1 VERLTNTVVSRAKW
15 FVCYTLKLRVLNHLL
30 AITCCHGYWSFNAV
44 LFAFEQRE
52 KLMEFYERV
61 CGARMHS
68 AYFRPGGVGS
78 DRLDYYMIFMFG
90 QNSLHPVWMKWK
102 NY

>member
-1 VERLTNTVVSRAKW
+1 ML
-15 FVCYTLKLRVLNHLL
+15 
-30 AITCCHGYWSFNAV
+30 CHGYWSFNAV
-44 LFAFEQRE
+44 FIAFEQRE

-61 CGARMHS
+61 CGAQFG
-68 AYFRPGGVGS
+68 AYFRPGGVS
-78 DRLDYYMIFMFG
+78 DLPAGLLHDIHVW